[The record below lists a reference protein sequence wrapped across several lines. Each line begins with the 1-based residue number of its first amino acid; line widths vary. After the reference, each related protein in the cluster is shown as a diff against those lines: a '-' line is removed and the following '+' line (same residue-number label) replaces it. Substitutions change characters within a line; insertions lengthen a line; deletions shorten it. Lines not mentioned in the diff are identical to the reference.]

1 MFCLGKALDELGL
14 TQKEFAEKMSL
25 AESTVSN
32 YVNDRRQP
40 DLDMLCKMCDALNV
54 TADFLLGRSDV
65 PSQKVSEEEWQIVS
79 AYKDAHPDAKSMV
92 QLALKPWLRK
102 KQKSE
107 VS

>member
-25 AESTVSN
+25 GESTVSN
-32 YVNDRRQP
+32 YVNGRRQP
-40 DLDMLCKMCDALNV
+40 DLDMLCKMCDVLNV
-54 TADFLLGRSDV
+54 TADYLLGRSDT
-65 PSQKVSEEEWQIVS
+65 PTQKVSEEEWQIVS
-79 AYKDAHPDAKSMV
+79 AYRESHPDSKSMV

-102 KQKSE
+102 RRKSE